1 MTPPPPATNPTLEA
15 IPAATVYVVEDDDAV
30 RTSLEL
36 LLRVRGYLSDS
47 FASGEA
53 FLEAGRWRRPACV
66 IVDVRL
72 PGIDGLELA
81 RRLRQAEAPIP
92 VIVVTA
98 HGDVSTARTALRE
111 GAVDFLEKPVDDDEL
126 FNAVEQ
132 ALASDQRRF
141 SLEIERRAHLQRLQ
155 KLTAREREVFDRIE
169 EAFLREKQI
178 QGWSRKK
185 KGALIAG
192 ERNQLHHLAQC
203 QNETHYAGFDS
214 AQPSAG
220 PDPGP

>member
-53 FLEAGRWRRPACV
+53 FLEVGRWRRPACV

-155 KLTAREREVFDRIE
+155 KLTAREREVFDRITDGRHNREIAE
-169 EAFLREKQI
+169 EFGISPRTVEVHRARIMEKLDAQRVSDLFRMQI
-178 QGWSRKK
+178 
-185 KGALIAG
+185 ALELSG
-192 ERNQLHHLAQC
+192 ESTEGR
-203 QNETHYAGFDS
+203 
-214 AQPSAG
+214 
-220 PDPGP
+220 

>member
-1 MTPPPPATNPTLEA
+1 MAPLIPFITEIDPAP
-15 IPAATVYVVEDDDAV
+15 PAATVYVVEDDEAV

-53 FLEAGRWRRPACV
+53 FLAAGRWRRPACV
-66 IVDVRL
+66 VVDVRL

-81 RRLRQAEAPIP
+81 RRLRQAQASIP

-111 GAVDFLEKPVDDDEL
+111 GAVDFLEKPVDDNEL
-126 FNAVEQ
+126 FNAIEQ
-132 ALASDQRRF
+132 ALASDQRRL

-155 KLTAREREVFDRIE
+155 KLTAREREVFDRITDGRHNREIAE
-169 EAFLREKQI
+169 EFGISPRTVEAHRARIMEKLDAQRVSDLFRMQI
-178 QGWSRKK
+178 
-185 KGALIAG
+185 ALELSDEPI
-192 ERNQLHHLAQC
+192 ESH
-203 QNETHYAGFDS
+203 
-214 AQPSAG
+214 
-220 PDPGP
+220 